1 MGLKHE
7 VAEAERQVE
16 IRSAQLQEHLYEL
29 RHSWR
34 SRINPRALVLVGAAA
49 GVVLEQFIRYRSH
62 KPVVYELAPG
72 DDRPPQK
79 RSKHRI
85 SRAARA
91 LHLLPIAQLAVRKW
105 LSREAERDERDQ
117 SPRSINFADHS
128 ITRKGNGLSRH

>member
-1 MGLKHE
+1 MGLKNE

-16 IRSAQLQEHLYEL
+16 IRTAQLQEHLREL

-34 SRINPRALVLVGAAA
+34 DRINPRALLLVSAAI
-49 GVVLEQFIRYRSH
+49 GVVIEQVVRYRSG
-62 KPVVYELAPG
+62 KPVVYEVTPD
-72 DDRPPQK
+72 DDRPPRK

-85 SRAARA
+85 SRAAHA
-91 LHLLPIAQLAVRKW
+91 LHLLPIAQIAVRKW
-105 LSREAERDERDQ
+105 LSRDAEREERAQ

>member
-34 SRINPRALVLVGAAA
+34 ERINPRALLLVSAAV
-49 GVVLEQFIRYRSH
+49 GVVLDQLVRYRSQ
-62 KPVVYELAPG
+62 KPVVYEVTPG
-72 DDRPPQK
+72 DDRPPRK

-85 SRAARA
+85 SKAARA

-105 LSREAERDERDQ
+105 LSQKSEREERVQ
-117 SPRSINFADHS
+117 SPRSTSFADHS
-128 ITRKGNGLSRH
+128 INRKGNGLSRH